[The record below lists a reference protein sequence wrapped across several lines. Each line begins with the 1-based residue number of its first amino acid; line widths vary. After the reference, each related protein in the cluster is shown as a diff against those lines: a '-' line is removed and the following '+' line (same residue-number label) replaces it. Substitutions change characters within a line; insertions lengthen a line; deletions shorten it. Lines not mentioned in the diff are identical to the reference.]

1 MGATL
6 PRAPRVLCDPS
17 RSEKYQVCVQNG
29 DRGRTKQNTLAVDG
43 ENLITS
49 GGPEQY
55 VLWRPAE
62 GIIDEVEEYGE
73 DEFEA
78 ERLSVRQY
86 LAGLGLAVH
95 LVLIDLGLPAPCVS
109 RVLACYGTEDTE
121 DLLLSELHQAQA
133 ELFSRPSSSSRVR
146 FVELL

>member
-1 MGATL
+1 MLPTARRLKSAIISRAQLWEFLLEVGAARRQGSIYL
-6 PRAPRVLCDPS
+6 SLYRELD
-17 RSEKYQVCVQNG
+17 
-29 DRGRTKQNTLAVDG
+29 
-43 ENLITS
+43 
-49 GGPEQY
+49 
-55 VLWRPAE
+55 W
-62 GIIDEVEEYGE
+62 E

-121 DLLLSELHQAQA
+121 DLVLSELHQAQA

-146 FVELL
+146 FVELI